1 MADPQLSPDRI
12 LLPHGTTFPVETLAR
27 LCQQWQITE
36 LALFGSVLRE
46 DFNASSDIDFLVTFS
61 ESAKITFFDLD
72 AIEQQ
77 LSHLVGRPVDLVTR
91 RAIEQSHN
99 SIRRENILG
108 NARVI
113 YEQR

>member
-1 MADPQLSPDRI
+1 MSNFQLAPDSI
-12 LLPHGTTFPVETLAR
+12 SFPHGISVSAEALNQ

-36 LALFGSVLRE
+36 LALFGSVLRA
-46 DFNASSDIDFLVTFS
+46 DFNPSSDIDFLVTFS

-72 AIEQQ
+72 AIEQR
-77 LSHLVGRPVDLVTR
+77 LSQIVGRSVDVVTR

-99 SIRRENILG
+99 PIRRQNILG
-108 NARVI
+108 NARII